1 MAKKKSGQKK
11 NVPSLYMRSIDAEAL
26 EKYTQRTF
34 VIKKDTFTKE
44 NHMAQQTSQE
54 IWTDEKNVAKS
65 KEQAEEKETDVVEY
79 REQQKEA
86 DVAKSKEQA
95 EEKEADVVEYR
106 EQQKEAD
113 VVKYKEQAG
122 EKEADVVE
130 YREQQK
136 EADVVEYKE
145 QTEAKEADVVEY
157 KEQAEGNE
165 EGVVESEEQPEEKE
179 VVKYKE
185 QTEEKEAGVVESEE
199 QAKEKEADVVESE
212 EQPEKNIAEQAEEV
226 QEGVVSKNK
235 EREKSGAEVQNNKHK
250 FISFREMTN
259 EEKVYYLLNRPHYIP
274 KANCFFRTK
283 RASYIGRIIAYENGR
298 VKIKSSTKL
307 IETVID
313 INEIILIQMIGT

>member
-11 NVPSLYMRSIDAEAL
+11 NVPSLYMRSIGAEAL

-54 IWTDEKNVAKS
+54 VRTDEKNVAK
-65 KEQAEEKETDVVEY
+65 Y
-79 REQQKEA
+79 
-86 DVAKSKEQA
+86 KEQA
-95 EEKEADVVEYR
+95 EEKEADV
-106 EQQKEAD
+106 A
-113 VVKYKEQAG
+113 KYKEQAE
-122 EKEADVVE
+122 EKEANVVE
-130 YREQQK
+130 YKEQAKEK

-145 QTEAKEADVVEY
+145 QT
-157 KEQAEGNE
+157 
-165 EGVVESEEQPEEKE
+165 
-179 VVKYKE
+179 
-185 QTEEKEAGVVESEE
+185 
-199 QAKEKEADVVESE
+199 KEKEADVVEHR
-212 EQPEKNIAEQAEEV
+212 EQTEKNIAKQVEEV
-226 QEGVVSKNK
+226 QESVVSKNK

-307 IETVID
+307 TETVID